1 MTQSISCSLLP
12 SLSLVSVENRLQ
24 MGWKQATN
32 GHRRCWA
39 IIKWA
44 RMPRHH
50 PCHCPRKHLWWC
62 GNASVT
68 IIFRHW
74 KWPWA
79 RLARLRALLWRFK
92 IVTDSFNLWRFSVN
106 RHGSSSMTLNP
117 WRYLKPSQML
127 YSDDFLLIHDENFSS
142 RINRF
147 LVVMW
152 KSHVRCHAMH
162 VLPAERGASFCKFNI
177 HMMHRLRINQTW
189 LKKLQATQLANWF
202 KFQNKDP
209 LKPEINWDQLVE
221 RHRNNSQMLIHVI
234 TAHS

>member
-1 MTQSISCSLLP
+1 
-12 SLSLVSVENRLQ
+12 
-24 MGWKQATN
+24 
-32 GHRRCWA
+32 
-39 IIKWA
+39 
-44 RMPRHH
+44 
-50 PCHCPRKHLWWC
+50 
-62 GNASVT
+62 
-68 IIFRHW
+68 
-74 KWPWA
+74 
-79 RLARLRALLWRFK
+79 
-92 IVTDSFNLWRFSVN
+92 
-106 RHGSSSMTLNP
+106 MTLNP

-147 LVVMW
+147 QIYKFVRNETAQLNASIWLSEKKTEWKICLSTCMW

-209 LKPEINWDQLVE
+209 FKPESNWDQLME